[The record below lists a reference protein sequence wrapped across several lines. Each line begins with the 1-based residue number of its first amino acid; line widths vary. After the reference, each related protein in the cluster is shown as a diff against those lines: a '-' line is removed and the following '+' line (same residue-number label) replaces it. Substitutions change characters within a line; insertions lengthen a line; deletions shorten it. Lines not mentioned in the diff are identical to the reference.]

1 MVTADDHLRQ
11 KISRVAAA
19 YGTSFNRLGMMMTET
34 AWRTGDSWLD
44 SLLVYLIENRR
55 IFEDG
60 VNQIAG
66 IKAMSLDATYL
77 CWVDFKD
84 TGMASEEF
92 IRRVQ
97 SEAEIAANHGA
108 SFGTGGESFLR
119 FNIACR
125 RALVH
130 DAVDRLQSAFAD
142 LQ

>member
-1 MVTADDHLRQ
+1 
-11 KISRVAAA
+11 
-19 YGTSFNRLGMMMTET
+19 
-34 AWRTGDSWLD
+34 
-44 SLLVYLIENRR
+44 
-55 IFEDG
+55 
-60 VNQIAG
+60 
-66 IKAMSLDATYL
+66 MSIDATYL